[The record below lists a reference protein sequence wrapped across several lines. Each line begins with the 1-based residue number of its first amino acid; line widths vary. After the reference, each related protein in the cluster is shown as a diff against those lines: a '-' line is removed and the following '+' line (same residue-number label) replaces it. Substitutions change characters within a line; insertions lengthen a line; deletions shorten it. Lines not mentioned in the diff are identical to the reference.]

1 VARPIARQQER
12 RFVVTSFVETTDGG
26 FVNPALVE
34 IVGPP
39 RRSGSDSGS
48 WEVPVVL
55 ASGAQRTAGPFP
67 SREACREAFG
77 L

>member
-1 VARPIARQQER
+1 MKFI
-12 RFVVTSFVETTDGG
+12 ETTDGG

-34 IVGPP
+34 IIGPP
-39 RRSGSDSGS
+39 RRSGSDSRA
-48 WEVPVVL
+48 WEVSVVL

-67 SREACREAFG
+67 SREACRDAFG

>member
-1 VARPIARQQER
+1 MDAQTAAVKAVHEACRKTVLALCGA
-12 RFVVTSFVETTDGG
+12 T
-26 FVNPALVE
+26 LVE

-48 WEVPVVL
+48 WEVPVVVL

>member
-1 VARPIARQQER
+1 MKFI
-12 RFVVTSFVETTDGG
+12 ETTDGG

-34 IVGPP
+34 IIGPP
-39 RRSGSDSGS
+39 RRRGFDSRA
-48 WEVPVVL
+48 WEVSVVL

>member
-1 VARPIARQQER
+1 M
-12 RFVVTSFVETTDGG
+12 TSFVETTDGG

>member
-1 VARPIARQQER
+1 MK
-12 RFVVTSFVETTDGG
+12 FVGTTDGG

-39 RRSGSDSGS
+39 RECSPDRQH
-48 WEVPVVL
+48 WEVSVVM

-67 SREACREAFG
+67 SRDACREAFG

>member
-1 VARPIARQQER
+1 MKFI
-12 RFVVTSFVETTDGG
+12 ETTDGG

-34 IVGPP
+34 IIGPP
-39 RRSGSDSGS
+39 RRSGSDSRA
-48 WEVPVVL
+48 WEVSVVL

-67 SREACREAFG
+67 SRDACREAFG